1 MKKLLFI
8 ILIAF
13 LVNGCE
19 IEYGT
24 GQWNLNKS
32 LGWKSKNLLDYT
44 TLFIKFS
51 EENADSSVLVNKK
64 KLNAAIAEE
73 LLKNGLGDP
82 VEYDISKETE
92 MHFVVSKDYE
102 RALKVI
108 LSIVDT
114 IDLKQK
120 VIIYQRDC
128 KTYRNWVDIVIYPK

>member
-1 MKKLLFI
+1 M
-8 ILIAF
+8 
-13 LVNGCE
+13 VNVCQ

-32 LGWKSKNLLDYT
+32 LAWKNKNLLDYT

-120 VIIYQRDC
+120 VIIYQRDY